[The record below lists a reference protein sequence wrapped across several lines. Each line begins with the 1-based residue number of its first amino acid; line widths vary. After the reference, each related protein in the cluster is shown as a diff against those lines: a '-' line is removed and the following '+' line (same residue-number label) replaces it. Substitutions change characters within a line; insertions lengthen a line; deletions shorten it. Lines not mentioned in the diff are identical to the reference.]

1 MVTVTKEMV
10 QQIPCPKCAAKAGK
24 SCGHRKDK
32 SRSHHKRLEA
42 AQKHF
47 NTGAKSMAEYDN
59 TNSGAAFKPFD
70 TMRMILQGK
79 MNIEGNDRKV
89 VLVADET
96 KNGKRLVEVYQKVAV
111 LFEEDK
117 GDNPSRPDYA
127 GPVEDYATNKNMRM
141 AGWKRS
147 KDGKNFM
154 SLQISE
160 KTGKQGGEIPFNDN
174 IPF

>member
-1 MVTVTKEMV
+1 
-10 QQIPCPKCAAKAGK
+10 
-24 SCGHRKDK
+24 
-32 SRSHHKRLEA
+32 
-42 AQKHF
+42 
-47 NTGAKSMAEYDN
+47 MAEYDN

>member
-1 MVTVTKEMV
+1 
-10 QQIPCPKCAAKAGK
+10 
-24 SCGHRKDK
+24 
-32 SRSHHKRLEA
+32 
-42 AQKHF
+42 
-47 NTGAKSMAEYDN
+47 MADYDN

-79 MNIEGNDRKV
+79 MNIEGNDRKI

-117 GDNPSRPDYA
+117 GVNPSRPDYA
-127 GPVEDYATNKNMRM
+127 GPVEDYATNKNMRI
-141 AGWKRS
+141 AGWKRQ
-147 KDGKNFM
+147 KDGGNYM

-160 KTGKQGGEIPFNDN
+160 KTGGQQQTVGQQLNDDIPF
-174 IPF
+174 